1 MNKFRTIELGSTVA
15 LYNRAGSQKI
25 EVSEK
30 PHGSY
35 LARKMYFSNPVAT
48 GVVTKIHGH
57 NAHACRI
64 TFDNGKEI
72 EIGLDSH
79 YHLNGE
85 IGDCVAH
92 QNTYSL
98 S

>member
-1 MNKFRTIELGSTVA
+1 MKKFRTIELGSTVA
-15 LYNRAGSQKI
+15 LYNRAGSKKI
-25 EVSEK
+25 EGSEK
-30 PHGSY
+30 PNGSY

-64 TFDNGKEI
+64 TLDNGKEI

-79 YHLNGE
+79 YHLDGVIGE
-85 IGDCVAH
+85 CVAH
-92 QNTYSL
+92 QDKYSMN
-98 S
+98 